1 VDEDVPMEEGE
12 EDDVPMEEGEEEIE
26 VCFHA

>member
-1 VDEDVPMEEGE
+1 MEEGE

>member
-1 VDEDVPMEEGE
+1 MDEDVLMEEGE

-26 VCFHA
+26 GCFHT